1 MTSLRDRR
9 GVALMLV
16 LWLIVVLAAVAAVVV
31 STVRRQSEI
40 VVNLRTQAQARYA
53 AESGVVV
60 ALEELRAA
68 FAAAQTT
75 DDLVRVFPTV
85 LDRLARLGE
94 QPLGEARY
102 QVTIVDLNGRI
113 DLNSADEGTLV
124 TFFGSF
130 VGEGRARQLANALQ
144 DWRDRDAVP
153 RPQGAEAD
161 AYARAGSPFTPP
173 NRPLRRLE
181 ELTRIAGFTEA
192 TTDAIAPYVTVWGD
206 GRLNVNT
213 APERVLSAFPG
224 IGASGASM
232 LIGARGSG
240 AISSITSASERLS
253 AGGAGGVVPPLTGVP
268 QRVLV
273 VSRGWV
279 EGSPLTHESQVV
291 VQLQGTVAGR
301 VPDTFVMAWEER
313 GR

>member
-1 MTSLRDRR
+1 MISLRDRR

-16 LWLIVVLAAVAAVVV
+16 LWLIVILAAVAAVVV
-31 STVRRQSEI
+31 TTVRRQSEV

-60 ALEELRAA
+60 ALEELRAT

-75 DDLVRVFPTV
+75 DDLVRVFPAV
-85 LDRLARLGE
+85 VDRLARLGE
-94 QPLGEARY
+94 QPLGDARF

-113 DLNSADEGTLV
+113 DLNAADEATLV

-130 VGEGRARQLANALQ
+130 VGEGQARQLADALQ
-144 DWRDRDAVP
+144 DWRDRDGVP

-161 AYARAGSPFTPP
+161 AYAMAGSPFAPP

-181 ELTRIAGFTEA
+181 ELTRVVGFTKDIA
-192 TTDAIAPYVTVWGD
+192 DAVAPYVTVWGD

-213 APERVLSAFPG
+213 ASERVLAAFPG

-232 LIGARGSG
+232 LISARGSG
-240 AISSITSASERLS
+240 GISSITSAGEQLS
-253 AGGAGGVVPPLTGVP
+253 QSGAGGVIPPLTGVP

-279 EGSPLTHESQVV
+279 EGSPLTHETQAV

-301 VPDTFVMAWEER
+301 FPDTFVMSWEER
-313 GR
+313 AR

>member
-1 MTSLRDRR
+1 MISLRDRR

-16 LWLIVVLAAVAAVVV
+16 LWLIVVLAGVAAVVV
-31 STVRRQSEI
+31 TTVRRQLD
-40 VVNLRTQAQARYA
+40 VVINLRTQAQARYA
-53 AESGVVV
+53 AESGLVV
-60 ALEELRAA
+60 ALEELRAT

-75 DDLVRVFPTV
+75 DDLVRVFPAV
-85 LDRLARLGE
+85 VDRLARLGE
-94 QPLGEARY
+94 QPLGDARF

-113 DLNSADEGTLV
+113 DLNAADEGTLV
-124 TFFGSF
+124 TFFSSF
-130 VGEGRARQLANALQ
+130 VDGGEAQRLADALQ
-144 DWRDRDAVP
+144 DWRDLDVVP

-161 AYARAGSPFTPP
+161 AYAITGSAFTPP

-181 ELTRIAGFTEA
+181 ELTRIVGFTEEI
-192 TTDAIAPYVTVWGD
+192 TDAIAPYVTVWGG

-213 APERVLSAFPG
+213 ASERVLSAFPG

-240 AISSITSASERLS
+240 GISSMTSAGERLS
-253 AGGAGGVVPPLTGVP
+253 STGAGGAIPPLTGVP

-279 EGSPLTHESQVV
+279 ADSPLTHETQVV
-291 VQLQGTVAGR
+291 VQLRGVGPGR

-313 GR
+313 VR